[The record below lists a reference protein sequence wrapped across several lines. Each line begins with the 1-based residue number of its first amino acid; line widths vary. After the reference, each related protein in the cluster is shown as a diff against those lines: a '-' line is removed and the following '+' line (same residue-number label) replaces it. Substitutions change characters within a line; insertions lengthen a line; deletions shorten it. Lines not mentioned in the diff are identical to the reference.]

1 VSVTRSA
8 PDAASTLPF
17 FKSLRWRLIV
27 WYGGAV
33 ALLLAV
39 FAGVVYYGADI
50 VIFKSAALRVEGV
63 AAQVE
68 AIARAGSNGPFGPV
82 SAVTLLSDEAQLDAL
97 AGPGLYIEAFNARGA
112 RIGASSNLAGY
123 DLPTTGYRPWS
134 PPEGV
139 NGSWGIADT
148 PVGTVLAHWHVI
160 RSGAAPLATVYV
172 AESLDSVRQTLA
184 TFATLLIAAYL
195 AAIALIAAAS
205 FWLART
211 AIGPINEIARSAQE
225 IGGDDLTKR
234 LNWQGRTDELGILA
248 ARFDEMLSRL
258 EAAFARERRFIS
270 DASHELKTPLTVING
285 NAQML
290 LRWGDKDETVRK
302 EALEAIRSESASM
315 ARVINAMLTLAK
327 TDNLHALALEP
338 TNLRPIVADAT
349 AALRPQAEAKG
360 LSLRAECDGDAY
372 VMGEPGL
379 LRQLVTN
386 LTENAIKFTES
397 GGVQVSMRSE
407 NAHALLDVADTGP
420 GIPRDAMP
428 QVFDRFYRADP
439 ARSRA
444 VEGTGLGLAVVRNI
458 VRAHGGEID
467 IKSEVGRG
475 TTFSVR
481 LPTLTLDPEG
491 DAQ

>member
-1 VSVTRSA
+1 MSATLSA
-8 PDAASTLPF
+8 PDGASALPF
-17 FKSLRWRLIV
+17 FKSLRWRLTA
-27 WYGGAV
+27 WYAGAV

-39 FAGVVYYGADI
+39 FAGVVYYGADR
-50 VIFKSAALRVEGV
+50 VIYKSAALRVEGV
-63 AAQVE
+63 AAQLE
-68 AIARAGSNGPFGPV
+68 TIARAGSGGPFGPV
-82 SAVTLLSDEAQLDAL
+82 SAVTLLSDETTLDGL
-97 AGPGLYIEAFNARGA
+97 AGPGLYIEAFNAQGS
-112 RIGASSNLAGY
+112 RIGASSNLDGS
-123 DLPTTGYRPWS
+123 DLPLTGYRPFS
-134 PPEGV
+134 LPEGV
-139 NGSWGIADT
+139 AGDWGIADT

-160 RSGAAPLATVYV
+160 RNGVAPVATFYV

-184 TFATLLIAAYL
+184 TFATLLVAVYL
-195 AAIALIAAAS
+195 AAVALLVLVS
-205 FWLART
+205 LWLART

-225 IGGDDLTKR
+225 IGGEDMTKR

-290 LRWGDKDETVRK
+290 LRWGDKDETIRK
-302 EALEAIRSESASM
+302 EALETIRTESASM
-315 ARVINAMLTLAK
+315 AHVINAMLTLAK
-327 TDNLHALALEP
+327 TDNLDALALEP
-338 TNLRPIVADAT
+338 TNLRPIVSDAT

-360 LSLRAECDGDAY
+360 LSLSAECGGDAY

-397 GGVQVSMRSE
+397 GGVRISMSSE
-407 NAHALLDVADTGP
+407 NAHARLDVTDTGP
-420 GIPRDAMP
+420 GIPQEFVP
-428 QVFDRFYRADP
+428 HLFDRFYRADP

-467 IKSEVGRG
+467 VASEVGKG

-481 LPTLTLDPEG
+481 LPALALGSEG
-491 DAQ
+491 